1 MNKIDKLIEK
11 ANMVSPAES
20 VFMAFIDENE
30 EGTGFQLRVNFWKG
44 KPGTFTRS
52 VVSIHPTEEDAEAH
66 LKTLD
71 AKEPIIFVG
80 WGLSD

>member
-52 VVSIHPTEEDAEAH
+52 VETLHKTVEEAEAH
-66 LKTLD
+66 LETLE
-71 AKEPIIFVG
+71 AKAPVIFIQ
-80 WGLSD
+80 WGLGD